1 MRKSCPRTDTPT
13 LRRDLFGR
21 FSALKIAELISSS
34 EWLRPVAW
42 ITWSTR
48 TAGSLIRLIRS
59 AEKRVA
65 GLSTAEG
72 QIVVV
77 FTDDHENASRAWA
90 CEALFALVEE
100 KKEGWTFGFRVANHR
115 HLEWRQQDHL
125 AAGTHP
131 YPGLCTGRAPCS
143 RGRLQPLPGDGRCVG
158 RWHGRSGRGH

>member
-59 AEKRVA
+59 A
-65 GLSTAEG
+65 
-72 QIVVV
+72 
-77 FTDDHENASRAWA
+77 
-90 CEALFALVEE
+90 
-100 KKEGWTFGFRVANHR
+100 
-115 HLEWRQQDHL
+115 
-125 AAGTHP
+125 
-131 YPGLCTGRAPCS
+131 
-143 RGRLQPLPGDGRCVG
+143 
-158 RWHGRSGRGH
+158 